1 MNCSGMGVSKALIA
15 EMPNQP
21 IDTTEMTMIA
31 IAGIMSLPGARRVLA
46 AATPNPLAAAFRDAG

>member
-1 MNCSGMGVSKALIA
+1 MGVSKALIA